1 MIKRTVLAVLLCTC
15 QSFSCGAT
23 LGEMTRSKARWISL
37 TPNSAKMPIGSR
49 VNIMATVKDEYF
61 NVIASSRLLWSSNC
75 EGIAHVEVLDDRSVS
90 VFSVDCG
97 ACVVSADVDQ
107 ARETILITVCPAD

>member
-1 MIKRTVLAVLLCTC
+1 
-15 QSFSCGAT
+15 
-23 LGEMTRSKARWISL
+23 
-37 TPNSAKMPIGSR
+37 
-49 VNIMATVKDEYF
+49 MATVKDGNF
-61 NVIASSRLLWSSNC
+61 KVIPSPQLSWSSNC

-97 ACVVSADVDQ
+97 ACVVSADADQ